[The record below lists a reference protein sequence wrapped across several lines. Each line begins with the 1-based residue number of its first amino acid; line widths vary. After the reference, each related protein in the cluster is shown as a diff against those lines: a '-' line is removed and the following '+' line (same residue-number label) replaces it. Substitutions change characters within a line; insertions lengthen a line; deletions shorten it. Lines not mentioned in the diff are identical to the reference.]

1 MKFINSNL
9 KYQSQLVLSTA
20 MIYYHKYNLIT
31 TNDFSV
37 KYKYPNNIYFCSA
50 ALFIACKSTNRLLSV
65 NNFIPIAQKLIKKK
79 NTALTKEQQVSEMIG
94 DIKENIFNYEFEILS
109 TINFDTNVDLP
120 YLFFHKVKNYFDKCF
135 DVYSKKLTLLCNYYI
150 NDTFLIPISLYF
162 HPNVICLCCAMI
174 VCKKS
179 NLNFDLDCLIKESNV
194 NISIDVIEECEKC
207 IEVIFD
213 KKNNK

>member
-9 KYQSQLVLSTA
+9 KYQSQLILSTA

-31 TNDFSV
+31 TQDFND
-37 KYKYPNNIYFCSA
+37 KYKYPKNIYFCSA

-79 NTALTKEQQVSEMIG
+79 NSSSSNELQVSEIAG

-162 HPNVICLCCAMI
+162 HPSVICLCCAMI

-179 NLNFDLDCLIKESNV
+179 KLNIDLEELIRESNV
-194 NISIDVIEECEKC
+194 NMSSDVIEECERC
-207 IEVIFD
+207 IEVIFENR
-213 KKNNK
+213 NNK